1 MRNIMAIAAR
11 EMRAYF
17 VSPLAYA
24 IIGVFLLLTG
34 YFFNR
39 LVERFSSIC
48 LQVSN
53 NPTYLSQM
61 NVNEWVMRP
70 FFYTMAVILVFM
82 VPTITMRLIAEEKK
96 TGTAELL
103 LTAPISTLE
112 LVIGK
117 FLGGISVLLA
127 MVTLALLY
135 PLILVLM
142 AEPDLPPILIGF
154 VGMVMMGGAFV
165 AIGLLFSSITEN
177 QVIAV
182 LTSFCTL
189 LLLYVITVPAGWVGT
204 SLGEMLSYLSLIE
217 HLEDFS
223 KGVLD
228 STHIIY
234 YLSVIGIS
242 LFLTQ
247 RVIESR
253 RWR

>member
-1 MRNIMAIAAR
+1 MRNIMAITAR

-24 IIGVFLLLTG
+24 IIAVFLAVTG
-34 YFFNR
+34 FFFYIN
-39 LVERFSSIC
+39 VVNFSNIC
-48 LQVSN
+48 LQVGN
-53 NPTYLSQM
+53 NPAYLSQL
-61 NVNEWVMRP
+61 NVNDFVMRQ
-70 FFYTMAVILVFM
+70 FFGTMAVIFLLM
-82 VPTITMRLIAEEKK
+82 VPAITMRLIAEEKK

-103 LTAPISTLE
+103 LTAPITTLE

-117 FLGGISVLLA
+117 FLGGFSVLLA

-142 AEPDLPPILIGF
+142 AEPDIPPILIGF

-177 QVIAV
+177 QVIAA
-182 LTSFCTL
+182 LASFGTL
-189 LLLYVITVPAGWVGT
+189 LILWVIHFPARWVG
-204 SLGEMLSYLSLIE
+204 SSFGELLSYLSLIQ
-217 HLEDFS
+217 HLEDFG

-228 STHIIY
+228 TTHIIY
-234 YLSVIGIS
+234 YFSVIGIS